1 MELGPN
7 TLKKKGEAVA
17 LRTPWQQ
24 EHIHV
29 QYDLACDPEQRAA
42 TWPPRLRRN
51 TIRTVTLT
59 KKQGDLLAT
68 SKFNGR
74 SKKGQKEKKNT
85 FRGRLRQCFQGCNRF
100 PEQELA
106 GHIPRRS
113 AK

>member
-24 EHIHV
+24 QHIDV
-29 QYDLACDPEQRAA
+29 QCDLTCDPEQRAA
-42 TWPPRLRRN
+42 TGPPGLRRN
-51 TIRTVTLT
+51 TTRKVTLT

-74 SKKGQKEKKNT
+74 SKNREKEKKNT
-85 FRGRLRQCFQGCNRF
+85 FRGCRRQCFQGCNRF
-100 PEQELA
+100 PEQELE
-106 GHIPRRS
+106 GHIPRS
-113 AK
+113 GK